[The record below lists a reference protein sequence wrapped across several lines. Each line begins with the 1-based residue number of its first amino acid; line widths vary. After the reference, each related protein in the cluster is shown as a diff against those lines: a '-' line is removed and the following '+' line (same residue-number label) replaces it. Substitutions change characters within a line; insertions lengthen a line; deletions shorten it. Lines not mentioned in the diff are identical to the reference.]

1 MFVPVR
7 HAESSAQ
14 LPFRLADWLRD
25 QAKDLLTGHGNG
37 SRPTRARSLRAN
49 KEGHFDLMAVIT
61 SSTMR
66 GAVGRRRRFELT
78 GVVHPGLPFYVVVL
92 LPVFWALGVGFF
104 TFAIAALP
112 MGLGLLLIKPIR
124 VPRGFGLWLLF
135 VGWMLISALMLEPTV
150 NRYLSFLV
158 RASVYI
164 AATIIFL
171 YVYNM
176 PQKYLP
182 TGRILNVLGG
192 IFVFAAI
199 VGGYLGLILGEVRFN
214 TPFSQIL
221 PRSMLQNSFVNSV
234 VRPPFAQRH
243 DFLGFPINRPAM
255 PFSSTNDWAAT
266 LAPGT
271 FAAIA
276 AAARAQR
283 FRRFM
288 PVLALLALVPMAVS
302 ANRAL
307 WITLIL
313 AVFYVAARRASS
325 GQLVLAIRLV
335 IVFVFAGALILVS
348 PLGEIVGAR
357 ATSSHSIEARGD
369 IYTDVLEAV
378 PGSPI
383 LGYGAP
389 LANPNPNRPAIGTHG
404 MLWTSLF
411 SQGIP
416 GAIFYVGFWIG
427 MTLRTGRNVRNQEHL
442 LLHLAVASSLP
453 TLLFYD
459 HIPAALP
466 MLMICAAVILR
477 DSRESDARSA
487 AAVSRH
493 TNR

>member
-1 MFVPVR
+1 
-7 HAESSAQ
+7 
-14 LPFRLADWLRD
+14 
-25 QAKDLLTGHGNG
+25 
-37 SRPTRARSLRAN
+37 
-49 KEGHFDLMAVIT
+49 MAVIAPPNMT
-61 SSTMR
+61 
-66 GAVGRRRRFELT
+66 AAAEPRRRFELT
-78 GVVHPGLPFYVVVL
+78 GILHPGLPFYVVAF
-92 LPVFWALGVGFF
+92 LPVFWAMGLGYF
-104 TFAIAALP
+104 TFAIAAVP
-112 MGLGLLLIKPIR
+112 MGLGLLLITPIR
-124 VPRGFGLWLLF
+124 VPRGMGLWLLF

-164 AATIIFL
+164 ASTIIFL

-182 TGRILNVLGG
+182 TGRILKVLGG
-192 IFVFAAI
+192 IFVFTAI
-199 VGGYLGLILGEVRFN
+199 IGGYLGLFLGEVRFN
-214 TPFSQIL
+214 TPVSQIL

-234 VRPPFAQRH
+234 VRPPFAQRQ

-255 PFSSTNDWAAT
+255 PFSFTNDWAAT

-276 AAARAQR
+276 AAGRSQR

-288 PVLALLALVPMAVS
+288 PVLALLAVVPMAVS

-335 IVFVFAGALILVS
+335 IVLVFAGALILVS
-348 PLGEIVGAR
+348 PLGEIVGGR
-357 ATSSHSIEARGD
+357 AASSHSIEARGD
-369 IYTDVLEAV
+369 IYTDVLERV
-378 PGSPI
+378 PDSPI
-383 LGYGAP
+383 LGFGAP

-427 MTLRTGRNVRNQEHL
+427 MTVRTGRNVRNQEHL

-466 MLMICAAVILR
+466 IMMICAAVILR
-477 DSRESDARSA
+477 DGRERDARRV
-487 AAVSRH
+487 AAVTQH
-493 TNR
+493 TAH

>member
-1 MFVPVR
+1 
-7 HAESSAQ
+7 
-14 LPFRLADWLRD
+14 
-25 QAKDLLTGHGNG
+25 
-37 SRPTRARSLRAN
+37 
-49 KEGHFDLMAVIT
+49 MAVLAP
-61 SSTMR
+61 ST
-66 GAVGRRRRFELT
+66 GPETADPRRRFELT
-78 GVVHPGLPFYVVVL
+78 GILHPGLPFYTIAL
-92 LPVFWALGVGFF
+92 LPLFWAMGLGYF
-104 TFAIAALP
+104 TFAIAAVP
-112 MGLGLLLIKPIR
+112 MGMGLLLLHPIR
-124 VPRGFGLWLLF
+124 VPRGMGLWLLF
-135 VGWMLISALMLEPTV
+135 VGWMLVSALMLEPSV

-171 YVYNM
+171 YVYNV

-192 IFVFAAI
+192 IFIFTAI
-199 VGGYLGLILGEVRFN
+199 VGGYLGLLLGEVRFD
-214 TPFSQIL
+214 TPVSQIL

-234 VRPPFAQRH
+234 VRPPFAQQQ

-255 PFSSTNDWAAT
+255 PFSFTNDWGAT

-276 AAARAQR
+276 AAGRSQR
-283 FRRFM
+283 FRRAM
-288 PVLALLALVPMAVS
+288 PMLAMLAVIPMAVS
-302 ANRAL
+302 ANRGL

-335 IVFVFAGALILVS
+335 IVLVFAGALILVS
-348 PLGEIVGAR
+348 PLGEIVGGR

-369 IYTDVLEAV
+369 IYSDVLERI
-378 PGSPI
+378 PESPI
-383 LGYGAP
+383 LGFGAP
-389 LANPNPNRPAIGTHG
+389 LANPDPNRPAIGTHG

-416 GAIFYVGFWIG
+416 GAVFYVGFWIA
-427 MTLRTGRNVRNQEHL
+427 MTLRTGRNIRNQEHL
-442 LLHLAVASSLP
+442 LLHLAVATSLP

-466 MLMICAAVILR
+466 IMMICSAVILR
-477 DSRESDARSA
+477 DGRARDARRMAVVAQHSA
-487 AAVSRH
+487 S
-493 TNR
+493 

>member
-1 MFVPVR
+1 
-7 HAESSAQ
+7 
-14 LPFRLADWLRD
+14 
-25 QAKDLLTGHGNG
+25 
-37 SRPTRARSLRAN
+37 
-49 KEGHFDLMAVIT
+49 MAVIAP
-61 SSTMR
+61 STTT
-66 GAVGRRRRFELT
+66 AAAEPRRRFELT
-78 GVVHPGLPFYVVVL
+78 GILHPGLPFYVIAF
-92 LPVFWALGVGFF
+92 LPVFWAMGLGYF
-104 TFAIAALP
+104 TFAIAAVP
-112 MGLGLLLIKPIR
+112 MGLGLLLMSPIR
-124 VPRGFGLWLLF
+124 VPRGMGLWLLF
-135 VGWMLISALMLEPTV
+135 IGWMLISALMLEPTV

-164 AATIIFL
+164 ASTIIFL

-182 TGRILNVLGG
+182 TGRILKVLGG
-192 IFVFAAI
+192 IFVFTAI
-199 VGGYLGLILGEVRFN
+199 IGGYLGLVLGEVSFN
-214 TPFSQIL
+214 TPVSQIL
-221 PRSMLQNSFVNSV
+221 PQSMLQNSFVNSV
-234 VRPPFAQRH
+234 VRPPFAQRQ

-255 PFSSTNDWAAT
+255 PFSFTNDWAAT

-276 AAARAQR
+276 AAGRSQR
-283 FRRFM
+283 FRRLM
-288 PVLALLALVPMAVS
+288 PVLALLAVVPMAVS

-313 AVFYVAARRASS
+313 SVFYVAARRASS
-325 GQLVLAIRLV
+325 GHLILAIRLV
-335 IVFVFAGALILVS
+335 IVLVFAGALILVS
-348 PLGEIVGAR
+348 PLGEIVGGR

-369 IYTDVLEAV
+369 IYSDVIQAV
-378 PGSPI
+378 PDSPI
-383 LGYGAP
+383 LGFGAP

-427 MTLRTGRNVRNQEHL
+427 MTLRTGRNIRNQEHL

-466 MLMICAAVILR
+466 IMMICAAVILR
-477 DSRESDARSA
+477 DGRESDARRL
-487 AAVSRH
+487 AAVTQH
-493 TNR
+493 TAH